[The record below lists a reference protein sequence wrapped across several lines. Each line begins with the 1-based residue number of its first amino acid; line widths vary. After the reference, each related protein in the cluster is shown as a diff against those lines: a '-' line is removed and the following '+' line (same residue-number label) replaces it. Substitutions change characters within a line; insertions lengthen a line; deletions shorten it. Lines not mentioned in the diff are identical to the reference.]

1 MNMEIFSQKDYY
13 PTPSSNVISYES
25 DVVPRSAN
33 EQVNSADLPAL
44 IVHLSS
50 PLEGVDYS
58 AFADFFL
65 IYRNFITP
73 QDLHDLLIYRFR
85 WCIREITTNAV
96 KAKRR
101 QVGEVALVRTFVLL
115 RHSILNYFVQD
126 FLPNITLRLRLIE
139 FLNDKHISHYP
150 KIISS
155 CLINL
160 KKNWVHCSKLVWE
173 NIKLNEPDKKDFDA
187 WLHYSLRDFTQLEN
201 LHRRISRL
209 SIYARQSAASPDFRN
224 QSVLS
229 LYKTSDIFRL
239 PDNQQQPLKSSKS
252 QRTPSMLLFPDN
264 TSNVYSKHRIVKEP
278 PIDAESD
285 KIPEN
290 NRKISRLS
298 KVTLVSTLMKGVDYP
313 SSYAVNKI
321 MPPTPAKNVE
331 FIINSLYLP
340 EELNE
345 QNGTLQGVST
355 VSSVDNNSNSNSRSN
370 TSSMSILHRSA
381 LGLLAKWMKNHNR
394 NDSTNDK
401 KFMNTIN
408 QNNQKPEMDAF
419 VKYVVSISSLN
430 RKFSKEEEEEEFSN
444 SDSSRFD
451 ILSARTIDEVESL
464 LILQNQ
470 LIEEIQ
476 THSNGNE
483 NLTEDAEGTYQE
495 RINDIKLLKRG
506 SFKPSNDNF
515 SAMDNLDLYQTVSS
529 IAQSVISLTNT
540 LNKQLQNNDSNTLP
554 SPSYDALQRRKV
566 KSVTAAYFNKVNGN
580 CSTESM
586 RLFDKD
592 TSASHMD
599 ENGPQRLLFHETNKN
614 NSEMTPSMTPRR
626 KNYSQSQKSM
636 PPSPLKNVLPD
647 LEESSPL
654 NDSRND
660 TESVTYSYD
669 SELSSSSPPRDIVV
683 KKLRNVNH
691 TMDNPS
697 LKTKTGFLNLREFTF
712 EDTKSLGDKKKI
724 CDVKKSNTGEEE
736 ESCSNERNETPR
748 KKEKGLED
756 LVDASLDSDNSDIA
770 KVNKLS
776 PSNRGIKQAAI
787 RPASG
792 RISISRVQSI
802 AITPTKQLTI
812 VDPIRSNSNSIIEE
826 ISEIEPL
833 NFEYNKKGTM
843 YSDTSSTIISIS
855 TSKLFESNNNSPTKQ
870 SRSPQRELANGTAMS
885 ESNRI
890 RLSMAPT
897 IQSVVSDL
905 DSITTGSTM
914 ETFETSRDTPIPHE
928 RINLRE
934 EYQRGNQDLISN
946 ISSLHEMK
954 TIDLSDSNNDLESPS
969 HHAQNNKYFFSPDD
983 GSIDVASPAKN
994 VEELKSKFLKNE
1006 NDTNSRVAESILTM
1020 DDLGIN
1026 DTSSGRNTQMVN
1038 PEPALAGTLDKK
1050 DLNDIANMP
1059 DDSINDDPIT
1069 VAMMKLEGTYTK
1081 TSGKPEK
1088 SKSTDAIGLKTNRL
1102 ADEVDMLNINLPS
1115 FPNSPAEKR
1124 KSLLIERRRQ
1134 TIMNI
1139 PFTPNQPEKGGFASS
1154 SPEKNNPSN
1163 ADDIAVQAAQIQ
1175 ELIGQ
1180 YEIQDPRLMVSNNEN
1195 HIPFIL
1201 MYDSLSVAQQMTL
1214 IEKEILGE
1222 IDWKDLLDL
1231 KMRHEGPQVIS
1242 WLQLLVRNE
1251 TLSGIDLAISRFNL
1265 TVDWIISEILLTKS
1279 SKMKR
1284 NVIQRFIH
1292 VADHCRKFQNFNT
1305 LMEIILALSSS
1316 VVQRFTDAWRLI
1328 EPGDLLTWE
1337 ELKKI
1342 PSLDR
1347 NYSAIRSLL
1356 NSVNPLVGCV
1366 PFIVVYLSDL
1376 SANSEKKD
1384 WILEDKVV
1392 NYNKFDT
1399 NVQIVKNFIQ
1409 RVQWSKFY
1417 AFEVNHELLSKC
1429 VYISTLTQEEIKE
1442 LSA

>member
-1 MNMEIFSQKDYY
+1 MEIFSQKDYY

-25 DVVPRSAN
+25 DCLSKP
-33 EQVNSADLPAL
+33 VNSADLPAL

-50 PLEGVDYS
+50 PLEGVDYNAS
-58 AFADFFL
+58 ADFFL

-85 WCIREITTNAV
+85 WCIREITTNAA

-101 QVGEVALVRTFVLL
+101 RIGEVALVRTFVLL

-139 FLNDKHISHYP
+139 FLNDKHIEQYP

-155 CLINL
+155 CIINL

-173 NIKLNEPDKKDFDA
+173 NIELNEPDKLDFDA
-187 WLHYSLRDFTQLEN
+187 WLHYSLKDFTQLES
-201 LHRRISRL
+201 LHKRGSRL
-209 SIYARQSAASPDFRN
+209 SIYARQSFASPDFRN

-229 LYKTSDIFRL
+229 LYKTSDVFRL
-239 PDNQQQPLKSSKS
+239 PEKLQSSNSSKN
-252 QRTPSMLLFPDN
+252 QRSPSMLLFPDN
-264 TSNVYSKHRIVKEP
+264 TSNVYSKHRIAKEP
-278 PIDAESD
+278 SVDNESED
-285 KIPEN
+285 MSDNKQ
-290 NRKISRLS
+290 KISHLS

-313 SSYAVNKI
+313 SSYAVDKI
-321 MPPTPAKNVE
+321 MPPTPAKKVE
-331 FIINSLYLP
+331 FILNSLYIP
-340 EELNE
+340 EDLNE
-345 QNGTLQGVST
+345 QSGTLQGTST
-355 VSSVDNNSNSNSRSN
+355 TSSLDNNSNSNSRSN
-370 TSSMSILHRSA
+370 TSSMSVLHRSA
-381 LGLLAKWMKNHNR
+381 IGLLAKWMKNHNR
-394 NDSTNDK
+394 HDSSNDK
-401 KFMNTIN
+401 KFMSAIKPA
-408 QNNQKPEMDAF
+408 NQKPEMDAF

-430 RKFSKEEEEEEFSN
+430 RKSSKEEEEEFLN
-444 SDSSRFD
+444 SDSSKFD

-464 LILQNQ
+464 LHLQNQ
-470 LIEEIQ
+470 LIEKVQ
-476 THSNGNE
+476 THSNNNRGPTVNV
-483 NLTEDAEGTYQE
+483 DCE
-495 RINDIKLLKRG
+495 RREHIHDIKILQQN

-540 LNKQLQNNDSNTLP
+540 LNKQLQNNESNMQP

-566 KSVTAAYFNKVNGN
+566 KSLTTAYYNKMHG
-580 CSTESM
+580 SYSAESM

-592 TSASHMD
+592 NSSSRTD
-599 ENGPQRLLFHETNKN
+599 ENGPQRLLFHETDKT
-614 NSEMTPSMTPRR
+614 NSEAITNMTPRR
-626 KNYSQSQKSM
+626 KNHSQSQKSM
-636 PPSPLKNVLPD
+636 TSSPLKNVLPD
-647 LEESSPL
+647 LKESSPL
-654 NDSRND
+654 NDSRED
-660 TESVTYSYD
+660 TESITYSYD
-669 SELSSSSPPRDIVV
+669 SELSSSSPPRDTVTKKSRKVRNIV
-683 KKLRNVNH
+683 NN
-691 TMDNPS
+691 TDSPT

-712 EDTKSLGDKKKI
+712 EDTKSLDE
-724 CDVKKSNTGEEE
+724 KKSTIDGLEKNYDNKENQ
-736 ESCSNERNETPR
+736 ESEYESTKKLDNSLDASSEANNYDITTR
-748 KKEKGLED
+748 KKHSSCNHK
-756 LVDASLDSDNSDIA
+756 
-770 KVNKLS
+770 
-776 PSNRGIKQAAI
+776 IKQAVV

-802 AITPTKQLTI
+802 AITPTKELSI
-812 VDPIRSNSNSIIEE
+812 VDPEQNKSNSVIEK

-833 NFEYNKKGTM
+833 NLEYNKKSAL
-843 YSDTSSTIISIS
+843 YSDTSSTVISIS
-855 TSKLFESNNNSPTKQ
+855 TSKLFESAQNSPLKQ
-870 SRSPQRELANGTAMS
+870 TQNPQREFPNGTSVS
-885 ESNRI
+885 ETNRI
-890 RLSMAPT
+890 RLSIAPT
-897 IQSVVSDL
+897 IESVVSDL
-905 DSITTGSTM
+905 NSITTGSTV
-914 ETFETSRDTPIPHE
+914 ETFETSRDLPVPHQ
-928 RINLRE
+928 RIINLRE
-934 EYQRGNQDLISN
+934 EYQRGNQDIISN
-946 ISSLHEMK
+946 TSSLHELK

-969 HHAQNNKYFFSPDD
+969 THAKNNKYFFSPDD
-983 GSIDVASPAKN
+983 GSIDVASPMKN

-1006 NDTNSRVAESILTM
+1006 SETNSNISGSVLTM
-1020 DDLGIN
+1020 DDIDIN
-1026 DTSSGRNTQMVN
+1026 DTSSARNTRRAN
-1038 PEPALAGTLDKK
+1038 SESAFTGSLNKK
-1050 DLNDIANMP
+1050 NLNEIANML

-1069 VAMMKLEGTYTK
+1069 VALMKLEGTYEK
-1081 TSGKPEK
+1081 IPEKPENTK
-1088 SKSTDAIGLKTNRL
+1088 SSDAIGIKTSKL
-1102 ADEVDMLNINLPS
+1102 ADEVEMLNLNNLPS
-1115 FPNSPAEKR
+1115 FQNSPAEKR

-1139 PFTPNQPEKGGFASS
+1139 PFTPDQSEKEGFTSS
-1154 SPEKNNPSN
+1154 SPEKIDVSANV
-1163 ADDIAVQAAQIQ
+1163 DVAVQAAQIQ

-1180 YEIQDPRLMVSNNEN
+1180 YRIHDSRLMISNNES
-1195 HIPFIL
+1195 HVPFIL

-1231 KMRHEGPQVIS
+1231 KMKHEGPQVIS

-1292 VADHCRKFQNFNT
+1292 VADHCRTFQNFNT

-1316 VVQRFTDAWRLI
+1316 VVQKFTDAWRLI

-1347 NYSAIRSLL
+1347 NYSTIRNLL

-1376 SANSEKKD
+1376 SANAEKKD

-1417 AFEVNHELLSKC
+1417 TFKVNHELLSKC
-1429 VYISTLTQEEIKE
+1429 VYISTLTQEEINE
-1442 LSA
+1442 LST

>member
-1 MNMEIFSQKDYY
+1 MEIFSQKDYY

-25 DVVPRSAN
+25 DCTPKP
-33 EQVNSADLPAL
+33 VNSADLPAL

-50 PLEGVDYS
+50 PSEGVDYS

-85 WCIREITTNAV
+85 WCIREITTNAK

-101 QVGEVALVRTFVLL
+101 RIGEVALVRTFVLL

-139 FLNDKHISHYP
+139 FLNDEHIAQYP
-150 KIISS
+150 KIICS
-155 CLINL
+155 CIINL

-173 NIKLNEPDKKDFDA
+173 NIELNEPEKLDFDA
-187 WLHYSLRDFTQLEN
+187 WLHCSLKDFTQLTSS
-201 LHRRISRL
+201 HKRGSRL
-209 SIYARQSAASPDFRN
+209 SIYARQSVASPDFRN
-224 QSVLS
+224 RSVLS

-239 PDNQQQPLKSSKS
+239 PENQQSSEPPKS

-264 TSNVYSKHRIVKEP
+264 TSNGYSKHRIVKEP
-278 PIDAESD
+278 PVDIESE
-285 KIPEN
+285 KISDN
-290 NRKISRLS
+290 TRKISHLS
-298 KVTLVSTLMKGVDYP
+298 KVTLVSTFMKGVDYP
-313 SSYAVNKI
+313 SSYAVDKI
-321 MPPTPAKNVE
+321 MPPTPAKKVE
-331 FIINSLYLP
+331 FILNSLYLP

-345 QNGTLQGVST
+345 QSGTLRGTST
-355 VSSVDNNSNSNSRSN
+355 TSSIDDNSNTNSRSN
-370 TSSMSILHRSA
+370 TSSMSVLHRSA
-381 LGLLAKWMKNHNR
+381 IGLLAKWMKNHNHHDSS
-394 NDSTNDK
+394 NDR
-401 KFMNTIN
+401 KFMNTVN
-408 QNNQKPEMDAF
+408 PANQKPEMDAF

-430 RKFSKEEEEEEFSN
+430 RKSSKEEEEEFLNSN
-444 SDSSRFD
+444 SSKFD

-464 LILQNQ
+464 LHLQNQ
-470 LIEEIQ
+470 LIEKIQ
-476 THSNGNE
+476 IHTNGDQGSTADVNDK
-483 NLTEDAEGTYQE
+483 LRE
-495 RINDIKLLKRG
+495 RMNDIKLLQR
-506 SFKPSNDNF
+506 SSLKPSNDNF

-540 LNKQLQNNDSNTLP
+540 LNKQLQNNEPNILP

-566 KSVTAAYFNKVNGN
+566 KSFTTAHYNKGSGS

-592 TSASHMD
+592 ANFPPTE
-599 ENGPQRLLFHETNKN
+599 ENGPQRLLFHEADKTN
-614 NSEMTPSMTPRR
+614 SDTTPNMTPRK
-626 KNYSQSQKSM
+626 KNHSQCQRSM
-636 PPSPLKNVLPD
+636 TSSPLKNILPD
-647 LEESSPL
+647 LKESSPT
-654 NDSRND
+654 DVSRD
-660 TESVTYSYD
+660 GTESISCSYD
-669 SELSSSSPPRDIVV
+669 SELSSGSPPRGTITKDSE
-683 KKLRNVNH
+683 NVNH
-691 TMDNPS
+691 IINNTNTRA

-712 EDTKSLGDKKKI
+712 EDTKPLNENKKVL
-724 CDVKKSNTGEEE
+724 DEKKSTINNVEGNG
-736 ESCSNERNETPR
+736 SNEENNETQR
-748 KKEKGLED
+748 KNMEELD
-756 LVDASLDSDNSDIA
+756 DFVDASLDSDNCDLG
-770 KVNKLS
+770 KVNKNS
-776 PSNRGIKQAAI
+776 PCNRVAKQAVV

-802 AITPTKQLTI
+802 AITPTKHFSI
-812 VDPIRSNSNSIIEE
+812 ADPEINNPKPIIEE

-833 NFEYNKKGTM
+833 NLEYSKGSGI
-843 YSDTSSTIISIS
+843 YSDTSSTVISIS
-855 TSKLFESNNNSPTKQ
+855 TSKLFESAQNSPMKKT
-870 SRSPQRELANGTAMS
+870 RSPQRELPNGSVMS

-890 RLSMAPT
+890 RLSIAPT
-897 IQSVVSDL
+897 IESVVSDL

-914 ETFETSRDTPIPHE
+914 ETFETSRDSPVPHQ
-928 RINLRE
+928 RVINLRE
-934 EYQRGNQDLISN
+934 EYQRGNHDMISN
-946 ISSLHEMK
+946 TSSLHELK

-969 HHAQNNKYFFSPDD
+969 HQVENNKYFFSPDD
-983 GSIDVASPAKN
+983 GSIDVASPMKN
-994 VEELKSKFLKNE
+994 VEELKSKFLKNDSDIIS
-1006 NDTNSRVAESILTM
+1006 NVTESILTM
-1020 DDLGIN
+1020 DDIGIN
-1026 DTSSGRNTQMVN
+1026 DASSARNTQMVN
-1038 PEPALAGTLDKK
+1038 GEQAFSGTLNKK
-1050 DLNDIANMP
+1050 DLNKIANML
-1059 DDSINDDPIT
+1059 DDSINGDPIT
-1069 VAMMKLEGTYTK
+1069 VALMKLEGTYK
-1081 TSGKPEK
+1081 KIPGKPENTK
-1088 SKSTDAIGLKTNRL
+1088 SSDAIQLKTNKL
-1102 ADEVDMLNINLPS
+1102 ADEVEMLNINNLRS

-1139 PFTPNQPEKGGFASS
+1139 PFTPDQSEKGDFTTS
-1154 SPEKNNPSN
+1154 SPEKTNLSGNVDVP
-1163 ADDIAVQAAQIQ
+1163 IQAAQIQ
-1175 ELIGQ
+1175 ELVSQ
-1180 YEIQDPRLMVSNNEN
+1180 YEIHDSRLMISNNEN

-1231 KMRHEGPQVIS
+1231 KMKHEGPQVIS

-1265 TVDWIISEILLTKS
+1265 TVDWIISEVLLTKS

-1305 LMEIILALSSS
+1305 LMEIVLALSSS
-1316 VVQRFTDAWRLI
+1316 VVQKFTGAWRLI

-1347 NYSAIRSLL
+1347 NYATIRNLL
-1356 NSVNPLVGCV
+1356 NSVNPLMGCV

-1376 SANSEKKD
+1376 SANAEKKD

-1442 LSA
+1442 LST

>member
-1 MNMEIFSQKDYY
+1 MEIFSQKDYY

-25 DVVPRSAN
+25 DCVSKP
-33 EQVNSADLPAL
+33 VNSADLPAL

-50 PLEGVDYS
+50 PLEGVDYNAS
-58 AFADFFL
+58 ADFFL

-85 WCIREITTNAV
+85 WCIREITTNAA

-101 QVGEVALVRTFVLL
+101 RIGEVALVRTFVLL

-139 FLNDKHISHYP
+139 FLNDKHIEQYP

-155 CLINL
+155 CIINL

-173 NIKLNEPDKKDFDA
+173 NIELNEPDKLDFDA
-187 WLHYSLRDFTQLEN
+187 WLHYSLKDFTQLES
-201 LHRRISRL
+201 LHKRGSRL
-209 SIYARQSAASPDFRN
+209 SIYARQSFASPDFRN

-229 LYKTSDIFRL
+229 LYKTSDVFRL
-239 PDNQQQPLKSSKS
+239 PEKLQSSNSSKN
-252 QRTPSMLLFPDN
+252 QRSPSMLLFPDN
-264 TSNVYSKHRIVKEP
+264 TSNVYSKHRIAKEP
-278 PIDAESD
+278 SVDNESED
-285 KIPEN
+285 MSDSKQ
-290 NRKISRLS
+290 KISHLS
-298 KVTLVSTLMKGVDYP
+298 KVTLASTLMKGVDYP
-313 SSYAVNKI
+313 SSYAVDKI
-321 MPPTPAKNVE
+321 MPPTPAKKVE
-331 FIINSLYLP
+331 FILNSLYIP
-340 EELNE
+340 EDLNE
-345 QNGTLQGVST
+345 QSGTLQGTST
-355 VSSVDNNSNSNSRSN
+355 TSSLDNNSNSNSRSN
-370 TSSMSILHRSA
+370 TSSMSVLHRSA
-381 LGLLAKWMKNHNR
+381 IGLLAKWMKNHNR
-394 NDSTNDK
+394 HDSSNDK
-401 KFMNTIN
+401 KFMSAIKPA
-408 QNNQKPEMDAF
+408 NQKPEMDAF

-430 RKFSKEEEEEEFSN
+430 RKSSKEEEEEFLN
-444 SDSSRFD
+444 SDSSKFD

-464 LILQNQ
+464 LHLQNQ
-470 LIEEIQ
+470 LIEKVQ
-476 THSNGNE
+476 THSNNNRGPTVNV
-483 NLTEDAEGTYQE
+483 DCE
-495 RINDIKLLKRG
+495 RREHIHDIKILQQN

-540 LNKQLQNNDSNTLP
+540 LNKQLQNNESNMQP

-566 KSVTAAYFNKVNGN
+566 KSLTTAYYNKMHG
-580 CSTESM
+580 SYSAESM

-592 TSASHMD
+592 NSSSRTD
-599 ENGPQRLLFHETNKN
+599 ENGPQRLLFHETDKT
-614 NSEMTPSMTPRR
+614 NSEAIPNMTPRR
-626 KNYSQSQKSM
+626 KNHSQSQKSM
-636 PPSPLKNVLPD
+636 TSSPLKNVLPD
-647 LEESSPL
+647 LKESSPL
-654 NDSRND
+654 NDSRED
-660 TESVTYSYD
+660 TESITYSYD
-669 SELSSSSPPRDIVV
+669 SELSSSSPPRDTVTKKSRKVRNIV
-683 KKLRNVNH
+683 NN
-691 TMDNPS
+691 TDSPT

-712 EDTKSLGDKKKI
+712 EDTKSLDEKKGTIDGLEKNY
-724 CDVKKSNTGEEE
+724 DNKENQESEYESTKKLDNSLDASSEANNYDIT
-736 ESCSNERNETPR
+736 TR
-748 KKEKGLED
+748 KKHSSCNHK
-756 LVDASLDSDNSDIA
+756 
-770 KVNKLS
+770 
-776 PSNRGIKQAAI
+776 IKQAVV

-802 AITPTKQLTI
+802 AITPTKELSI
-812 VDPIRSNSNSIIEE
+812 VDPEQNKSNSVIEE

-833 NFEYNKKGTM
+833 NLEYNKKSAL
-843 YSDTSSTIISIS
+843 YSDTSSTVISIS
-855 TSKLFESNNNSPTKQ
+855 TSKLFESAQNSPLKQ
-870 SRSPQRELANGTAMS
+870 TQNPQREFPNGTSVS
-885 ESNRI
+885 ETNRI
-890 RLSMAPT
+890 RLSIAPT
-897 IQSVVSDL
+897 IESVVSDL
-905 DSITTGSTM
+905 NSTTTGSTV
-914 ETFETSRDTPIPHE
+914 ETFETSRDSPVPHQ
-928 RINLRE
+928 RIINLRE
-934 EYQRGNQDLISN
+934 EYQRGNQDIISN
-946 ISSLHEMK
+946 TSSLHELK

-969 HHAQNNKYFFSPDD
+969 THAKNNKYFFSPDD
-983 GSIDVASPAKN
+983 GSIDVASPMKN

-1006 NDTNSRVAESILTM
+1006 SETNSNISGSVLTM
-1020 DDLGIN
+1020 DDIDIN
-1026 DTSSGRNTQMVN
+1026 DTSSARNTRRAN
-1038 PEPALAGTLDKK
+1038 SESAFTGSLNKK
-1050 DLNDIANMP
+1050 NLNEIANML

-1069 VAMMKLEGTYTK
+1069 VALMKLEGTYEK
-1081 TSGKPEK
+1081 IPEKPENTK
-1088 SKSTDAIGLKTNRL
+1088 SSDAIGIKTSKL
-1102 ADEVDMLNINLPS
+1102 ADEVEMLNLNNLPS
-1115 FPNSPAEKR
+1115 FQNSPAEKR

-1139 PFTPNQPEKGGFASS
+1139 PFTPEQSEKEGFTSS
-1154 SPEKNNPSN
+1154 SPEKIDVSANV
-1163 ADDIAVQAAQIQ
+1163 DVAVQAAQIQ

-1180 YEIQDPRLMVSNNEN
+1180 YRIHDSRLMISNNES
-1195 HIPFIL
+1195 HVPFIL

-1231 KMRHEGPQVIS
+1231 KMKHEGPQVIS

-1292 VADHCRKFQNFNT
+1292 VADHCRTFQNFNT

-1316 VVQRFTDAWRLI
+1316 VVQKFTDAWRLI

-1347 NYSAIRSLL
+1347 NYSTIRNLL

-1376 SANSEKKD
+1376 SANAEKKD

-1417 AFEVNHELLSKC
+1417 TFKVNHELLSKC
-1429 VYISTLTQEEIKE
+1429 VYISTLTQEEINE
-1442 LSA
+1442 LST

>member
-1 MNMEIFSQKDYY
+1 MEIFSQKDYY

-25 DVVPRSAN
+25 DCLSKP
-33 EQVNSADLPAL
+33 VNSADLPAL

-50 PLEGVDYS
+50 PLEGVDYNAS
-58 AFADFFL
+58 ADFFL

-85 WCIREITTNAV
+85 WCIREITTNAA

-101 QVGEVALVRTFVLL
+101 RIGEVALVRTFVLL

-139 FLNDKHISHYP
+139 FLNDKHIEQYP

-155 CLINL
+155 CIINL

-173 NIKLNEPDKKDFDA
+173 NIELNEPDKLDFDA
-187 WLHYSLRDFTQLEN
+187 WLHYSLKDFTQLES
-201 LHRRISRL
+201 LHKRGSRL
-209 SIYARQSAASPDFRN
+209 SIYARQSFASPDFRN

-229 LYKTSDIFRL
+229 LYKTSDVFRL
-239 PDNQQQPLKSSKS
+239 PEKLQSSNSSKN
-252 QRTPSMLLFPDN
+252 QRSPSMLLFPDN
-264 TSNVYSKHRIVKEP
+264 TSNVYSKHRIAKEP
-278 PIDAESD
+278 SVDNESED
-285 KIPEN
+285 MSDSKQ
-290 NRKISRLS
+290 KISHLS

-313 SSYAVNKI
+313 SSYAVDKI
-321 MPPTPAKNVE
+321 MPPTPAKKVE
-331 FIINSLYLP
+331 FILNSLYIP
-340 EELNE
+340 EDLNE
-345 QNGTLQGVST
+345 QSGTLQGTST
-355 VSSVDNNSNSNSRSN
+355 TSSLDNNSNSNSRSN
-370 TSSMSILHRSA
+370 TSSMSVLHRSA
-381 LGLLAKWMKNHNR
+381 IGLLAKWMKNHNR
-394 NDSTNDK
+394 HDSSNDK
-401 KFMNTIN
+401 KFMSAIKPA
-408 QNNQKPEMDAF
+408 NQKPEMDAF

-430 RKFSKEEEEEEFSN
+430 RKSSKEEEEEFLN
-444 SDSSRFD
+444 SDSSKFD

-464 LILQNQ
+464 LHLQNQ
-470 LIEEIQ
+470 LIEKVQ
-476 THSNGNE
+476 THSNNNRGPTVNV
-483 NLTEDAEGTYQE
+483 DCE
-495 RINDIKLLKRG
+495 RREHIHDIKILQQN

-540 LNKQLQNNDSNTLP
+540 LNKQLQNNESNMQP

-566 KSVTAAYFNKVNGN
+566 KSLTTAYYNKMHG
-580 CSTESM
+580 SYSAESM

-592 TSASHMD
+592 NSSSRTD
-599 ENGPQRLLFHETNKN
+599 ENGPQRLLFHETDKT
-614 NSEMTPSMTPRR
+614 NSEAIPNMTPRR
-626 KNYSQSQKSM
+626 KNHSQSQKSM
-636 PPSPLKNVLPD
+636 TSSPLKNVLPD
-647 LEESSPL
+647 LKESSPL
-654 NDSRND
+654 NDSRED
-660 TESVTYSYD
+660 TESITYSYD
-669 SELSSSSPPRDIVV
+669 SELSSSSPPRDTVTKKSRKVRNIV
-683 KKLRNVNH
+683 NN
-691 TMDNPS
+691 TDSPT

-712 EDTKSLGDKKKI
+712 EDTKSLDE
-724 CDVKKSNTGEEE
+724 KKSTIDGLEKNYDNKENQ
-736 ESCSNERNETPR
+736 ESEYESTKKLDNSLDASSEANNYDITTR
-748 KKEKGLED
+748 KKHSSCNHK
-756 LVDASLDSDNSDIA
+756 
-770 KVNKLS
+770 
-776 PSNRGIKQAAI
+776 IKQAVV

-802 AITPTKQLTI
+802 AITPTKELSM
-812 VDPIRSNSNSIIEE
+812 VDPEQNKSNSVIEE

-833 NFEYNKKGTM
+833 NLEYNKKSAL
-843 YSDTSSTIISIS
+843 YSDTSSTVISIS
-855 TSKLFESNNNSPTKQ
+855 TSKLFESAQNSPIKQ
-870 SRSPQRELANGTAMS
+870 TQNPQREFPNGTSVS
-885 ESNRI
+885 ETNRI
-890 RLSMAPT
+890 RLSIAPT
-897 IQSVVSDL
+897 IESVVSDL
-905 DSITTGSTM
+905 NSITTGSTV
-914 ETFETSRDTPIPHE
+914 ETFETSRDSPVPHQ
-928 RINLRE
+928 RIINLRE
-934 EYQRGNQDLISN
+934 EYQRGNQDIISN
-946 ISSLHEMK
+946 TSSLHELK

-969 HHAQNNKYFFSPDD
+969 THAKNNKYFFSPDD
-983 GSIDVASPAKN
+983 GSIDVASPMKN

-1006 NDTNSRVAESILTM
+1006 SETNSNISGSVLTM
-1020 DDLGIN
+1020 DDIDIN
-1026 DTSSGRNTQMVN
+1026 DTSSVRNTRRAN
-1038 PEPALAGTLDKK
+1038 SESAFTGSLNKK
-1050 DLNDIANMP
+1050 NLNEIANML

-1069 VAMMKLEGTYTK
+1069 VALMKLEGTYEK
-1081 TSGKPEK
+1081 IPEKPENTK
-1088 SKSTDAIGLKTNRL
+1088 SSDAIGIKTSKL
-1102 ADEVDMLNINLPS
+1102 ADEVEMLNLNNLPS
-1115 FPNSPAEKR
+1115 FQNSPAEKR

-1139 PFTPNQPEKGGFASS
+1139 PFTPDQSEKEGFTSS
-1154 SPEKNNPSN
+1154 SPEKIDVSANV
-1163 ADDIAVQAAQIQ
+1163 DVAVQAAQIQ

-1180 YEIQDPRLMVSNNEN
+1180 YRIHDSRLMISNNES
-1195 HIPFIL
+1195 HVPFIL

-1231 KMRHEGPQVIS
+1231 KMKHEGPQVIS

-1292 VADHCRKFQNFNT
+1292 VADHCRTFQNFNT

-1316 VVQRFTDAWRLI
+1316 VVQKFTDAWRLI

-1347 NYSAIRSLL
+1347 NYSTIRNLL

-1376 SANSEKKD
+1376 SANAEKKD

-1417 AFEVNHELLSKC
+1417 TFKVNHELLSKC
-1429 VYISTLTQEEIKE
+1429 VYISTLTQEEINE
-1442 LSA
+1442 LST

>member
-1 MNMEIFSQKDYY
+1 MEIFSQKDYY

-25 DVVPRSAN
+25 DCLSKP
-33 EQVNSADLPAL
+33 VNSADLPAL

-50 PLEGVDYS
+50 PLEGVDYNAS
-58 AFADFFL
+58 ADFFL

-85 WCIREITTNAV
+85 WCIREITTNAA

-101 QVGEVALVRTFVLL
+101 RIGEVALVRTFVLL

-139 FLNDKHISHYP
+139 FLNDKHIEQYP

-155 CLINL
+155 CIINL

-173 NIKLNEPDKKDFDA
+173 NIELNEPDKLDFDA
-187 WLHYSLRDFTQLEN
+187 WLHYSLKDFTQLES
-201 LHRRISRL
+201 LHKRGSRL
-209 SIYARQSAASPDFRN
+209 SIYARQSFASPDFRN

-229 LYKTSDIFRL
+229 LYKTSDVFRL
-239 PDNQQQPLKSSKS
+239 PEKLQSSNSSKN
-252 QRTPSMLLFPDN
+252 QRSPSMLLFPDN
-264 TSNVYSKHRIVKEP
+264 TSNVYSKHRIAKEP
-278 PIDAESD
+278 SVDNESED
-285 KIPEN
+285 MSDNKQ
-290 NRKISRLS
+290 KISHLS

-313 SSYAVNKI
+313 SSYAVDKI
-321 MPPTPAKNVE
+321 MPPTPAKKVE
-331 FIINSLYLP
+331 FILNSLYIP
-340 EELNE
+340 EDLNE
-345 QNGTLQGVST
+345 QSGTLQGTST
-355 VSSVDNNSNSNSRSN
+355 TSSLDNNSNSNSRSN
-370 TSSMSILHRSA
+370 TSSMSVLHRSA
-381 LGLLAKWMKNHNR
+381 IGLLAKWMKNHNR
-394 NDSTNDK
+394 HDSSNDK
-401 KFMNTIN
+401 KFMSAIKPA
-408 QNNQKPEMDAF
+408 NQKPEMDAF

-430 RKFSKEEEEEEFSN
+430 RKSSKEEEEEFLN
-444 SDSSRFD
+444 SDSSKFD

-464 LILQNQ
+464 LHLQNQ
-470 LIEEIQ
+470 LIEKVQ
-476 THSNGNE
+476 THSNNNRGPTVNV
-483 NLTEDAEGTYQE
+483 DCE
-495 RINDIKLLKRG
+495 RREHIHDIKILQQN

-540 LNKQLQNNDSNTLP
+540 LNKQLQNNESNMQP

-566 KSVTAAYFNKVNGN
+566 KSLTTAYYNKMHG
-580 CSTESM
+580 SYSAESM

-592 TSASHMD
+592 NSSSRTD
-599 ENGPQRLLFHETNKN
+599 ENGPQRLLFHETDKT
-614 NSEMTPSMTPRR
+614 NSEAIPNMTPRR
-626 KNYSQSQKSM
+626 KNHSQSQKSM
-636 PPSPLKNVLPD
+636 TSSPLKNVLPD
-647 LEESSPL
+647 LKESSPL
-654 NDSRND
+654 NDSRED
-660 TESVTYSYD
+660 TESITYSYD
-669 SELSSSSPPRDIVV
+669 SELSSSSPPRDTVTKKSRKVRNIV
-683 KKLRNVNH
+683 NN
-691 TMDNPS
+691 TDSPT

-712 EDTKSLGDKKKI
+712 EDTKSLDE
-724 CDVKKSNTGEEE
+724 KKSTIDGLEKNYDNKENQ
-736 ESCSNERNETPR
+736 ESEYESTKKLDNSLDASSEANNYDITTR
-748 KKEKGLED
+748 KKHSSCNHK
-756 LVDASLDSDNSDIA
+756 
-770 KVNKLS
+770 
-776 PSNRGIKQAAI
+776 IKQAVV

-802 AITPTKQLTI
+802 AITPTKELSI
-812 VDPIRSNSNSIIEE
+812 VDPEQNKSNSVIEE

-833 NFEYNKKGTM
+833 NLEYNKKSAL
-843 YSDTSSTIISIS
+843 YSDTSSTVISIS
-855 TSKLFESNNNSPTKQ
+855 TSKLFESAQNSPIKQ
-870 SRSPQRELANGTAMS
+870 TQNPQREFPNGTSVS
-885 ESNRI
+885 ETNRI
-890 RLSMAPT
+890 RLSIAPT
-897 IQSVVSDL
+897 IESVVSDL
-905 DSITTGSTM
+905 NSITTGSTV
-914 ETFETSRDTPIPHE
+914 ETFETSRDSPVPHQ
-928 RINLRE
+928 RIINLRE
-934 EYQRGNQDLISN
+934 EYQRGNQDIISN
-946 ISSLHEMK
+946 TSSLHELK

-969 HHAQNNKYFFSPDD
+969 THAKNNKYFFSPDD
-983 GSIDVASPAKN
+983 GSIDVASPMKN

-1006 NDTNSRVAESILTM
+1006 SETNSNISGSVLTM
-1020 DDLGIN
+1020 DDIDIN
-1026 DTSSGRNTQMVN
+1026 DTSSVRNTRRAN
-1038 PEPALAGTLDKK
+1038 SESAFTGSLNKK
-1050 DLNDIANMP
+1050 NLNEIANML

-1069 VAMMKLEGTYTK
+1069 VALMKLEGTYEK
-1081 TSGKPEK
+1081 IPEKPENTK
-1088 SKSTDAIGLKTNRL
+1088 SSDAIGIKTSKL
-1102 ADEVDMLNINLPS
+1102 ADEVEMLNLNNLPS
-1115 FPNSPAEKR
+1115 FQNSPAEKR

-1139 PFTPNQPEKGGFASS
+1139 PFTPDQSEKEGFTSS
-1154 SPEKNNPSN
+1154 SPEKIDVSANV
-1163 ADDIAVQAAQIQ
+1163 DVAVQAAQIQ

-1180 YEIQDPRLMVSNNEN
+1180 YRIHDSRLMISNNES
-1195 HIPFIL
+1195 HVPFIL

-1231 KMRHEGPQVIS
+1231 KMKHEGPQVIS

-1292 VADHCRKFQNFNT
+1292 VADHCRTFQNFNT

-1316 VVQRFTDAWRLI
+1316 VVQKFTDAWRLI

-1347 NYSAIRSLL
+1347 NYSTIRNLL

-1376 SANSEKKD
+1376 SANAEKKD

-1417 AFEVNHELLSKC
+1417 TFKVNHELLSKC
-1429 VYISTLTQEEIKE
+1429 VYISTLTQEEINE
-1442 LSA
+1442 LST